1 MRPFFK
7 VLIIVYAAIAVGLIG
22 LLIFLIHTGGIR
34 TADFSI
40 GGNLKLVNTQSIKL
54 EGIEDLKIKYSS
66 DDVVFYESDSD
77 ELIIKEYMSFTPKE
91 EELTQITKSGKELRL
106 EGMRDGWNG
115 FVLGFNRNSRMEIYL
130 PAGYKNNIYI
140 STASGNI
147 KSGLILK
154 VREFEL
160 TTASGD
166 IEFNEVSGA
175 NLTISTASGDIEFNE
190 VSGANLTI
198 SSASGDIEFNE
209 VSGENLTIS
218 SASGNLNFKKAEGN
232 RKLSTSSGD
241 IKVYG
246 GSGKT
251 EISSISGSIY
261 VQNSIGDFDAGTSS
275 GDIKVEGTIGR
286 KDLHST
292 SGEIKLENSEGYIKA
307 YTSSGDI
314 RISNT
319 SGAGDFHSTSGQ
331 IEVEF
336 SKEITSI
343 TDDINAESSSGDV
356 IMRIPASLAFEFSAS
371 TGSGDISFFNDLVS
385 YSKNN
390 KKATATVGTA
400 PLIRLTVETTSG
412 EIKIKSK

>member
-106 EGMRDGWNG
+106 EGKRDGWNG

-160 TTASGD
+160 T
-166 IEFNEVSGA
+166 
-175 NLTISTASGDIEFNE
+175 TASGDIEFNE

>member
-66 DDVVFYESDSD
+66 DDVVFYKSDSD

-106 EGMRDGWNG
+106 EGKRDGWNG

-160 TTASGD
+160 T
-166 IEFNEVSGA
+166 
-175 NLTISTASGDIEFNE
+175 TASGDIEFNE

-336 SKEITSI
+336 SNEITSI